1 MGAKERQSRRGGF
14 HYGWIVVFMGMLT
27 TIGAHGFGRMAYTL
41 ILPEMRAGLG
51 ITNLQA
57 GLLGTGNFIG
67 YLAFA
72 LIGGFLAA
80 RYGSRLVITFSLLL
94 MGVTMLLTG
103 VAQSFEFAFALRLL
117 TGIGNGGA
125 YVPAMALGSTWFA
138 MKQRGF
144 ATGIV
149 SGGIGVGT
157 FISGLLVPIIL
168 ITYAGR
174 GWAYAWYYLGG
185 LVLIIAAICAV
196 FLRNRPA
203 DLGLEPVGAGPEDA
217 APGPGAGSGGTGVK
231 RPGSLQWSLVY
242 RVKEVWHLGIVY
254 FLYGFSYVIY
264 MTFFNAFLMDEIGL
278 TGAKASALWAMV
290 GILSIFCGVL
300 WGGISDLLGRKY
312 GAALAYLV
320 LACSYLIFAYFD
332 SLPAIYLSAVLFGLS
347 AWSIPTIMAAAAGDY
362 VGPLLAP
369 AGVGFITL
377 FFGIGQAFGPALGGY
392 IGDTWGTFTLAF
404 AVGALISLAGAVAAL
419 FLKRPAAESTLK
431 AGA

>member
-1 MGAKERQSRRGGF
+1 MGVGEHQSSRGGF
-14 HYGWIVVFMGMLT
+14 HYGWVVVFMGMLT

-80 RYGSRLVITFSLLL
+80 RYGSRIVISLSLLL
-94 MGVTMLLTG
+94 MGITMVLTG
-103 VAQSFEFAFALRLL
+103 MAHSFEFAFALRLL

-138 MKQRGF
+138 MQQRGF

-168 ITYAGR
+168 IAYAGQ
-174 GWAYAWYYLGG
+174 GWAYAWYYLSG
-185 LVLIIAAICAV
+185 LVLVIAVICAI

-203 DLGLEPVGAGPEDA
+203 DLGLEPVGARSGSTST
-217 APGPGAGSGGTGVK
+217 APSAGTGGG

-264 MTFFNAFLMDEIGL
+264 MTFFKAFLMDEIGL

-290 GILSIFCGVL
+290 GILSIF
-300 WGGISDLLGRKY
+300 
-312 GAALAYLV
+312 
-320 LACSYLIFAYFD
+320 
-332 SLPAIYLSAVLFGLS
+332 
-347 AWSIPTIMAAAAGDY
+347 
-362 VGPLLAP
+362 
-369 AGVGFITL
+369 
-377 FFGIGQAFGPALGGY
+377 
-392 IGDTWGTFTLAF
+392 
-404 AVGALISLAGAVAAL
+404 
-419 FLKRPAAESTLK
+419 
-431 AGA
+431 